1 MSFNTT
7 MLDLK
12 VPQLQFDNET
22 NYGNSIVGQKI
33 VAVRPLMNKL
43 AFHTAIAAQTIPI
56 ASSYPNESYHLDFY
70 GPAIKCSVLANIS
83 MVRDISIWLSRES
96 IGGIGKNFVSWVG
109 GGDAYP
115 REEVSD
121 ATLDILSENGSR
133 IIVVSDEGDSTTSW
147 NFKDGRTNY
156 TAMER
161 NVVECI
167 LHNASYS
174 VRTVFR
180 YPQQSDEVS
189 ITRWLNT
196 VQPRSQSLIN
206 ENVSLDAVVSYL
218 SVMSAFGKLLVGT
231 GYWDYTTGSGSYESY
246 LSSWSILD
254 IDWSNREL
262 VPRQLERLFQN
273 ITLSLRSNSGLM

>member
-22 NYGNSIVGQKI
+22 NYGNTIIGQDN

-43 AFHTAIAAQTIPI
+43 AFHAASAAQPVPI

-70 GPAIKCSVLANIS
+70 GPAIRCSALANIS
-83 MVRDISIWLSRES
+83 LVRNISISLSLES
-96 IGGIGKNFVSWVG
+96 IGGSGKNFVSWVG
-109 GGDAYP
+109 SGDAYP
-115 REEVSD
+115 REEAS
-121 ATLDILSENGSR
+121 ATVLDTLSEEGSR
-133 IIVVSDEGDSTTSW
+133 IIVVGDEGNSTTSW
-147 NFKDGRTNY
+147 NFTDGY
-156 TAMER
+156 TDYSAMEV

-196 VQPRSQSLIN
+196 VQPRSQSHTISNL
-206 ENVSLDAVVSYL
+206 SLAYL

-231 GYWDYTTGSGSYESY
+231 GYWNHYGASGSY

-273 ITLSLRSNSGLM
+273 ITLSLRSDSGLL

>member
-22 NYGNSIVGQKI
+22 NYGNTIIGQDN

-43 AFHTAIAAQTIPI
+43 AFHAASAAQPVPI

-70 GPAIKCSVLANIS
+70 GPAIRCSALANIS
-83 MVRDISIWLSRES
+83 LVRNISISLSLES
-96 IGGIGKNFVSWVG
+96 IGGSGKNFVSWVG
-109 GGDAYP
+109 SGDAYP
-115 REEVSD
+115 REEAS
-121 ATLDILSENGSR
+121 ATVLDTLSEEGSR
-133 IIVVSDEGDSTTSW
+133 IIVVGDEGNSTTSW
-147 NFKDGRTNY
+147 NFTDGY
-156 TAMER
+156 TDYSAMEV

-196 VQPRSQSLIN
+196 VQPRSQSHTISNL
-206 ENVSLDAVVSYL
+206 SLDAVVAYL

-231 GYWDYTTGSGSYESY
+231 GYWNHYGASGSY

-273 ITLSLRSNSGLM
+273 ITLSLRSDSGLL